1 VGYFKVLFQIFL
13 QSLRKTTKTSEYET
27 EYRTEESSE
36 RIILKFTLWQDIN
49 QISRTPPLTSRVPE
63 PTLSYPPMP
72 AS

>member
-1 VGYFKVLFQIFL
+1 M
-13 QSLRKTTKTSEYET
+13 TTKTLLRMTTETSEYET
-27 EYRTEESSE
+27 EYHTGESGE

-49 QISRTPPLTSRVPE
+49 QISRTPPLTSRNLE